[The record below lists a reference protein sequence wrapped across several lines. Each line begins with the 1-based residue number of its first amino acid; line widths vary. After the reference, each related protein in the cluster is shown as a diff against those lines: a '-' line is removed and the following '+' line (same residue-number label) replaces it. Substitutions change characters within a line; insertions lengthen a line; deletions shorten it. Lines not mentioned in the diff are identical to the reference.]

1 MTVGESV
8 ARERVSVRR
17 RDVAAGIASGV
28 AATCVLLAAGIA
40 LLGDSRWLSLPRGV
54 PAGLWLLAIGVNVAL
69 AWYVWRRAAG
79 MTPSRIAAQI
89 EREQQLRAGTVQGAL
104 EVGEQGALGRR
115 AAHAVAHDLAG
126 RGPVLVPA
134 LRARVHRRATM
145 ALAAAIGS
153 ALLATVVAPMFDD
166 GLLAVLHPVRA
177 YSGQLLP
184 PLSLAD
190 MPTDVL
196 RGEPVHVRI
205 AAPGR
210 TAITLHHRAAGAS
223 WEHVRIPVVDGEAT
237 ADLGPMRSTMH
248 VVATDG
254 RTVSD
259 TAVIAVADR
268 PFLGDIT
275 LRAVFPAYLGRAPE
289 VMPVGPAL
297 ELPRGTVLH
306 IAGRASVALRRAALA
321 TAGDMV
327 VLRTD
332 GHAFAGRLVAASS
345 ARWTWLASAE
355 RGPREIDVPDP
366 MMIGVVADSAPVA
379 EIVTPAADTAVGPAQ
394 RLPLL
399 VGAGDDHG
407 LASLMLETVVER
419 DGNQGAVRRDLLVRG
434 AGLAW
439 EGPATVDIG
448 ALGAAAGDVVL
459 VRAVATDASPWVQ
472 AGASRVLRL
481 RILTTEEQRDR
492 ARTLADSAV
501 ASAVATARAQRALGQ
516 RTEDAARTRDRTA
529 PQRAQGAGSAA
540 SAMSHEAGE
549 RARTI
554 AQEQRQLVERVQ
566 ALREAARQLEQALA
580 EAGAMDSSLAR
591 QLRDAQSLMRQA
603 LTPELMAQMQR
614 LEQAAQRLDGE
625 EARQAIADLA
635 RMQQQLREQLEQ
647 SAEMLK
653 RAAHEGA
660 MRTLSDE
667 ARELAERQRA
677 LADSVARGRT
687 EGTREAQ
694 ALADRSDRYADDVST
709 LQERLAR
716 DRATAAADGAAEARR
731 SARQAEELLRDAS
744 QGAQRRRASG
754 QSGQV
759 AQGARDAASQM
770 DRAAEAM
777 QAARDA
783 QVNEWKQELTKE
795 LDRAAEEMAQMAKEE
810 QALAQQ
816 AREGRAGADQLRGR
830 QSSVQQG
837 VEQTRQRLQ
846 EAGKRSALVS
856 GGTQRAV
863 AEAREKVRSATRQLG
878 SGASG
883 QVPGQSAEALAEA
896 AEALQRAVASVARD
910 RQRAASASSA
920 SGFEEMLRQMQEMAQ
935 RQGNIN
941 SQAQGLLQMPG
952 GQQSP
957 QAAQLARAL
966 GRQQREV
973 AQGLDDISE
982 EGGGSRT
989 GELAQEARA
998 LADALD
1004 AGRLDARTTARQEQ
1018 LFKRLLDAGRSL
1030 EKEERED
1037 SDRREARAATGA
1049 EVYTPESGAATGR
1062 AGVRFREP
1070 TWEELRGL
1078 SAEERRAIIE
1088 YFRRIN
1094 AASASS
1100 AP

>member
-17 RDVAAGIASGV
+17 RDVAAAVAAGV
-28 AATCVLLAAGIA
+28 AATCMLLAAGIA
-40 LLGDSRWLSLPRGV
+40 LLGDSRWLSLPRGM
-54 PAGLWLLAIGVNVAL
+54 PAGIWAL
-69 AWYVWRRAAG
+69 AVAVNGIFAWYAWRRAAR
-79 MTPSRIAAQI
+79 MTPSRIAAHI
-89 EREQQLRAGTVQGAL
+89 EREQQLREGAVQGAL
-104 EVGEQGALGRR
+104 EVGERGALGRR

-126 RGPVLVPA
+126 RGPVLLPA
-134 LRARVHRRATM
+134 LRARVHRRATT
-145 ALAAAIGS
+145 ALAAAVGS
-153 ALLATVVAPMFDD
+153 ALLATVMAPMFDD
-166 GLLAVLHPVRA
+166 GLLAVLHPLRA
-177 YSGQLLP
+177 YSGDLLP

-190 MPTDVL
+190 LPTDVL
-196 RGEPVHVRI
+196 RGEPVHLRI

-210 TAITLHHRAAGAS
+210 VTITIHHRVAGSA
-223 WEHVRIPVVDGEAT
+223 WEQLRIPVVHGEAT
-237 ADLGPMRSTMH
+237 AGLGPMRSTMH

-254 RTVSD
+254 RAVSD

-289 VMPVGPAL
+289 IMPVGPAL

-321 TAGDMV
+321 TTGETV

-332 GHAFAGRLVAASS
+332 GHAFAGRLVAETSS
-345 ARWTWLASAE
+345 RWTWLASAE
-355 RGPREIDVPDP
+355 RAALEIDVPDP
-366 MMIGVVADSAPVA
+366 MMIGVAADSAPVA
-379 EIVTPAADTAVGPAQ
+379 EILTPAADTAVGPAQ

-407 LASLMLETVVER
+407 LAAVVLESVVER
-419 DGNQGAVRRDLLVRG
+419 GGTQGPVRRELLARG

-439 EGPATVDIG
+439 EGPATVDVG
-448 ALGAAAGDVVL
+448 VLGGAAGDVVL
-459 VRAVATDASPWVQ
+459 VRVVATDASPWAQ
-472 AGASRVLRL
+472 AGASRALRL

-501 ASAVATARAQRALGQ
+501 ASAVAAARAQRALGQ
-516 RTEDAARTRDRTA
+516 RTEDAARTRDRA
-529 PQRAQGAGSAA
+529 AAQQAQGGSSAA

-591 QLRDAQSLMRQA
+591 QLRDAQDLMRQA
-603 LTPELMAQMQR
+603 LTPELMEQMQR

-625 EARQAIADLA
+625 DARQAMADLA

-660 MRTLSDE
+660 MRTLTDE

-687 EGTREAQ
+687 EGKRESQ
-694 ALADRSDRYADDVST
+694 ALADRSERYADDVSR

-731 SARQAEELLRDAS
+731 SARQAEDLLRDA
-744 QGAQRRRASG
+744 AG
-754 QSGQV
+754 QSSQV

-795 LDRAAEEMAQMAKEE
+795 LDRAAEEMAQMAREE
-810 QALAQQ
+810 QALEQQ
-816 AREGRAGADQLRGR
+816 VREGRAGADQLRGR
-830 QSSVQQG
+830 QSSVQQS
-837 VEQTRQRLQ
+837 VDQTRQRLQ

-878 SGASG
+878 SGEPG
-883 QVPGQSAEALAEA
+883 QVPGQAAEALADA

-920 SGFEEMLRQMQEMAQ
+920 SGFEEMMQQMQEMAQ

-957 QAAQLARAL
+957 EAAQLARAL

-982 EGGGSRT
+982 QGGGSRT

-1037 SDRREARAATGA
+1037 SERREARAATDA
-1049 EVYTPESGAATGR
+1049 RVYTPEGGAASGR

-1078 SAEERRAIIE
+1078 SADERRAIIE

-1094 AASASS
+1094 AAG
-1100 AP
+1100 APPAP